1 MMEDFLIFSED
12 NLWSEVWPELTL
24 ALGAVIILLVD
35 LFSSKEKNKS
45 NVCGTIA
52 ILFQACLLIYHLLD
66 YLLINHTFDRS
77 SFSGMLRHGFQGD
90 VMRTFFLLS
99 SICVSVLGNRF
110 LKLQNLRFGEFHH
123 LTMLATAGLMLLCQS
138 TNFIVLFVA
147 LETVAL
153 AFYPL
158 VAYNRKSTKSLE
170 AGIKY
175 LIFGAL
181 SSALLLLGI
190 VLLYGVGAN
199 PSAWGAIS
207 PGLTGTDFLS
217 FNYIGLLLETNQ
229 DNLLL
234 KSGVVLILAGIA
246 FKIGAAPFQIWV
258 ADVYHG
264 SPIPITAYLAV
275 SSKAAGFFLM
285 LNLVNGPFEGLSEF
299 LLPLLG
305 FVATFTILF
314 GNLAACAQSK
324 LKRMLGLSGVAH
336 AGYLLVAV
344 MASMHFAGDS
354 DRAVWVV
361 FFYLFIYLFASFIV
375 FGIMGL
381 VSLSDDSDHE
391 TEHYEGLLRKHP
403 WAAICLLIG
412 LGSLAG
418 IPPLGGFVA
427 KLMLFNVAFEAKLY
441 VSLVAMVIG
450 VVVSIYYYFGW
461 IREICFEPKPRFDD
475 DEKPEDPWTKM
486 QGIGLL
492 KWMVLLFAIISF
504 VFGLWQGPFGD
515 AF

>member
-1 MMEDFLIFSED
+1 MEAFLKFSSD
-12 NLWSEVWPELTL
+12 NLWFEIWPEMTL
-24 ALGAVIILLVD
+24 VLGAVLILLLD
-35 LFSSKEKNKS
+35 LFSSKEKTYGNRS
-45 NVCGTIA
+45 GIIA
-52 ILFQACLLIYHLLD
+52 VFFQMSLLVYFLFD
-66 YLLINHTFDRS
+66 YLFLNHTFERS

-90 VMRTFFLLS
+90 LMRTFFLLS
-99 SICVSVLGNRF
+99 SICVSILGNRF
-110 LKLQNLRFGEFHH
+110 LCLNQLRTGEFHH

-138 TNFIVLFVA
+138 SNFILLFVA
-147 LETVAL
+147 LETVAI

-158 VAYNRKSTKSLE
+158 VAFNRSSPKSLE

-190 VLLYGVGAN
+190 VLIYGVGSN
-199 PSAWGAIS
+199 PAAWGAIS
-207 PGLTGTDFLS
+207 PVNSGVDFLS
-217 FNYIGLLLETNQ
+217 FDFVGDLLEINQ

-234 KSGVVLILAGIA
+234 RGGVVLVLSGLA

-258 ADVYHG
+258 PDVYHG
-264 SPIPITAYLAV
+264 SPIPITAFLAV
-275 SSKAAGFFLM
+275 SSKAAGFFLL
-285 LNLVNGPFEGLSEF
+285 LNLVNGPFGAMSDF

-314 GNLAACAQSK
+314 GNLAACAQRK

-361 FFYLFIYLFASFIV
+361 FFYLFVYLFASFLV
-375 FGIMGL
+375 FGVMGL
-381 VSLSDDSDHE
+381 ANLKDDSDHE
-391 TEHYEGLLRKHP
+391 IEHYEGLLRKHP
-403 WAAICLLIG
+403 WAAISLVVGIA
-412 LGSLAG
+412 SLAG
-418 IPPLGGFVA
+418 IPPFGGFIA

-441 VSLVAMVIG
+441 TSLVAMVIG

-461 IREICFEPKPRFDD
+461 VREICFEPRPRFDD
-475 DEKPEDPWTKM
+475 DTNQEDPWTKM
-486 QGIGLL
+486 SQIGLL
-492 KWMVLLFAIISF
+492 KWTVLLFAFVSF
-504 VFGLWQGPFGD
+504 ILGLWQGPFGD

>member
-1 MMEDFLIFSED
+1 MEAFLIFSED
-12 NLWSEVWPELTL
+12 NLWSEIWPELTL
-24 ALGAVIILLVD
+24 ALGAVFILLLD
-35 LFSSKEKNKS
+35 LFSSKKENKRYA
-45 NVCGTIA
+45 CGA
-52 ILFQACLLIYHLLD
+52 FAVLFQVCLMAYHLFD
-66 YLLINHTFDRS
+66 YLLINHTFERS

-99 SICVSVLGNRF
+99 SICVSILGNRF

-123 LTMLATAGLMLLCQS
+123 LTMLATAGLMILCQC
-138 TNFIVLFVA
+138 TNLIVLFVA

-158 VAYNRKSTKSLE
+158 VAYNRNSIKSLE

-175 LIFGAL
+175 LLFGAL

-190 VLLYGVGAN
+190 VMLYGVGSN
-199 PSAWGAIS
+199 PEAWGAVS
-207 PGLTGTDFLS
+207 PVPSGMDYLAFDYL
-217 FNYIGLLLETNQ
+217 GLLLEANQ
-229 DNLLL
+229 NNLLL
-234 KSGVVLILAGIA
+234 RSGVVLVLAGIA

-258 ADVYHG
+258 PDVYHG
-264 SPIPITAYLAV
+264 SPNPITAFLSV
-275 SSKAAGFFLM
+275 SSKAAGFFLL
-285 LNLVNGPFEGLSEF
+285 LNLVNDPFSGMSEF
-299 LLPLLG
+299 LLPLIG

-324 LKRMLGLSGVAH
+324 IKRMLGLSGVAH

-361 FFYLFIYLFASFIV
+361 FFYLYIYLFASFVV
-375 FGIMGL
+375 FGVMSL

-391 TEHYEGLLRKHP
+391 MEHYEGLLRKHP

-412 LGSLAG
+412 IGSLAG
-418 IPPLGGFVA
+418 IPPLGGFIA

-441 VSLVAMVIG
+441 LSLVAMVIG

-461 IREICFEPKPRFDD
+461 IREICLEPKLRFDD
-475 DEKPEDPWTKM
+475 VEKSEDPWTKLHN
-486 QGIGLL
+486 IGLL
-492 KWMVLLFAIISF
+492 KWTILLFAIISF
-504 VFGLWQGPFGD
+504 VSGLWQGPFGD